1 MTLTAKQTLKLCD
14 FGSAKCLIRGEPN
27 VAYICSRYYRAP
39 ELIFGAVD
47 YTVAIDV
54 WSASTLDNSLPTV
67 QHLPNGQV
75 RRMCPLSTDNT
86 LSVPVL
92 NYVDDDTVQRLK
104 LPQFDQLT
112 GQPADYEVLLNR
124 MAASMKNTKYHP
136 VAVRLK
142 DKLIASGNLPKPETC
157 LLSTFVPRQSAISRA
172 AQQLSQSAATKARRV
187 GHCIGFANLLT
198 VAVLCGGLGLAAS
211 PFISGS
217 LGLDVVHYCDRDPVH
232 SQNSR
237 TRSRDRAKIPGA
249 AATARGPGKKAGAL
263 SSRPI

>member
-1 MTLTAKQTLKLCD
+1 MKPAIRSPRD
-14 FGSAKCLIRGEPN
+14 GSPIDPMPGSSWATTQCKRQCIGYDTGTDPDDPG
-27 VAYICSRYYRAP
+27 YFY
-39 ELIFGAVD
+39 
-47 YTVAIDV
+47 AIGP
-54 WSASTLDNSLPTV
+54 ASTLDNSLPTV

-142 DKLIASGNLPKPETC
+142 DKLIASGNLPTPETC

-198 VAVLCGGLGLAAS
+198 VAVLCGT
-211 PFISGS
+211 I
-217 LGLDVVHYCDRDPVH
+217 
-232 SQNSR
+232 
-237 TRSRDRAKIPGA
+237 
-249 AATARGPGKKAGAL
+249 
-263 SSRPI
+263 